1 MYIKLT
7 FLLRFMAPGYIFS
20 LLVCIVYMKHTAIFP
35 QHNTDAHSRLKR
47 DSSCVQAAWTVW
59 LSHIELVFKKIIML
73 CHRGIYLRRVFRH
86 PVAETKT
93 AADAL
98 EAPGPRVADGQH
110 LQEPLPSC
118 LFVTLCV
125 GET

>member
-35 QHNTDAHSRLKR
+35 LHNTDAHSTLKR
-47 DSSCVQAAWTVW
+47 DSSCVRAAWTVR
-59 LSHIELVFKKIIML
+59 LSHIGLVSKMIML
-73 CHRGIYLRRVFRH
+73 CHRGIYLRRVFQH
-86 PVAETKT
+86 PVEETKT
-93 AADAL
+93 AA
-98 EAPGPRVADGQH
+98 APGPRVADGQH
-110 LQEPLPSC
+110 LQEPLQSC
-118 LFVTLCV
+118 LLVTLCV